1 MVYRLS
7 GTSPGFSPNSS
18 PKDSGRKVSGR
29 YGWLLA
35 VLFALPIVLAGCQ
48 YLQESWDVL
57 RSPETRQ
64 SGEGDKGRDLR
75 AEGEIKPRVRLPRG
89 TGLPADALPDG
100 PGVAIQQG
108 RFRPNDSVYVVLA
121 ANGLGRNEILEIIRA
136 SRSVYS
142 LSRVGV
148 GDRFELAAAGK
159 RVRRFLVQ
167 VDDDR
172 RLRVYR
178 TKRGPLRARLEQ
190 IPYDVENVRVKMKLR
205 DSLFGTI
212 DRAGVPLAYAVK
224 LTEIFEWV
232 VDFHKNMKGGE
243 SIELLIEK
251 RSLGGRPAGLGR
263 ILAARIEA
271 GGKTHA
277 AVLFDSGEDTYYT
290 PEGETLRRA
299 FLKSPLKFTRISS
312 RFTRKRFHPIL
323 KRYRPHL
330 GVDYAAPKG
339 TPVRSVADGV
349 VASAGWQGAAGKMVK
364 VRHSRGYVTSYLHLS
379 RIGRGIRS
387 RARVRQ
393 GQVIGYVGSTGLST
407 GPHLDFRIK
416 RNGTALNPLS
426 AELPSG
432 EPVPG
437 KYMAAFRRV
446 AQNRI
451 SEIETAQLFGTQPE
465 LASAGAA
472 GRPLF

>member
-1 MVYRLS
+1 MVYKL
-7 GTSPGFSPNSS
+7 GGPPPASS
-18 PKDSGRKVSGR
+18 PYLVSNVSGR
-29 YGWLLA
+29 MISGRFGWLLA
-35 VLFALPIVLAGCQ
+35 GLFALPMVLAGCQ

-57 RSPETRQ
+57 RSPESGQ
-64 SGEGDKGRDLR
+64 SVEGDKVKDFRSR
-75 AEGEIKPRVRLPRG
+75 SAVKPRVRLPRG
-89 TGLPADALPDG
+89 TGMPADALPDG
-100 PGVAIQQG
+100 PGVATQQG

-121 ANGLGRNEILEIIRA
+121 ANGLEQNEILRVLRA

-142 LSRVGV
+142 LARIGV
-148 GDRFELAAAGK
+148 GDRFELVAAGK
-159 RVRRFLVQ
+159 EVRRFLVQ
-167 VDDDR
+167 VDDER

-178 TKRGPLRARLEQ
+178 TKRGAFRARLEL
-190 IPYDVENVRVKMKLR
+190 IPYVVENVRVKMKLQ

-212 DRAGVPLAYAVK
+212 NREGVPLAYAVK

-232 VDFHKNMKGGE
+232 VDFHKTMKGGE

-277 AVLFDSGEDTYYT
+277 AVLFDSGKDTYYT
-290 PEGETLRRA
+290 PAGETLRRA
-299 FLKSPLKFTRISS
+299 FLKSPLKYTRISS

-323 KRYRPHL
+323 KHFRPHL

-364 VRHSRGYVTSYLHLS
+364 VRHSRGYITSYLHLS
-379 RIGRGIRS
+379 RIGRGVRG

-393 GQVIGYVGSTGLST
+393 GQIIGYVGSTGLST

-426 AELPSG
+426 AKLPSG

-446 AQNRI
+446 SRSRI
-451 SEIETAQLFGTQPE
+451 SEIETAHLFGKQAE
-465 LASAGAA
+465 LASAGVA
-472 GRPLF
+472 GQPLF